1 MYFICVTY
9 NHGRIQNGI
18 CNYCKSRDAIS
29 KAVLFSKSSKINIII
44 IKMQVVVF
52 EMRNTTLDP
61 SGTST
66 PCFGE
71 MSVRAERGIVRKP
84 LDSMRQGMQAALVFQ
99 QT

>member
-1 MYFICVTY
+1 
-9 NHGRIQNGI
+9 
-18 CNYCKSRDAIS
+18 
-29 KAVLFSKSSKINIII
+29 
-44 IKMQVVVF
+44 MQVVVF